1 VNVQLKI
8 NRIQKFNPMYKNVL
22 QSIEN
27 IQIWPVIS
35 FVIFFVFF
43 LCLLLWVFTT
53 DKKFIDKMKAMP
65 IDEKDS
71 LNLMSDAK
79 QVEL

>member
-1 VNVQLKI
+1 
-8 NRIQKFNPMYKNVL
+8 MYKNVL

-43 LCLLLWVFTT
+43 LCLLLWVFTA
-53 DKKFIDKMKAMP
+53 DKKFIDKMKGLP
-65 IDEKDS
+65 LEEEGTDKEV
-71 LNLMSDAK
+71 SDLK
-79 QVEL
+79 F

>member
-1 VNVQLKI
+1 
-8 NRIQKFNPMYKNVL
+8 MYKNVL

-27 IQIWPVIS
+27 IEVWPVIS

-53 DKKFIDKMKAMP
+53 DRGFIEKMKSMP
-65 IDEKDS
+65 IEEDKS
-71 LNLMSDAK
+71 SSSTNILK
-79 QVEL
+79 P

>member
-1 VNVQLKI
+1 
-8 NRIQKFNPMYKNVL
+8 MYKNVL

-27 IQIWPVIS
+27 IQVWPVIS

-53 DKKFIDKMKAMP
+53 DKKFIERMKNLP
-65 IDEKDS
+65 VEEEKS
-71 LNLMSDAK
+71 KSGLSTYNPES
-79 QVEL
+79 